1 VPLNEVIAGGFYPIG
16 AKVFVEQ
23 ETANCFKTATVLQMG
38 FGEVREQYLSGKKEW
53 VDVDKVE
60 SLGRRR

>member
-38 FGEVREQYLSGKKEW
+38 FGEVREQYLSGKKE
-53 VDVDKVE
+53 
-60 SLGRRR
+60 